1 MSLGPI
7 GPVIAFLREDKCSQL
22 QEFSNVTYDSA
33 TAGKE
38 DTFKGL
44 GGGGAEN
51 VPVWHL
57 QKIPTVFTW

>member
-7 GPVIAFLREDKCSQL
+7 GPGAAFLREDKCSQL
-22 QEFSNVTYDSA
+22 REFSNVTYDSA

-38 DTFKGL
+38 DTFK
-44 GGGGAEN
+44 EN